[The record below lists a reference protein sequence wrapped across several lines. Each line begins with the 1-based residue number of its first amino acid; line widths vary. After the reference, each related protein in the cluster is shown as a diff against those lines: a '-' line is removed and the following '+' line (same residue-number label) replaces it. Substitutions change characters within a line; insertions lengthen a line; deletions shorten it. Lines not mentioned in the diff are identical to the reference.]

1 MVAQPYLDATTQ
13 AQDQFTNNHRLDW
26 LNWVPNAAHLFF
38 SPILP
43 TRAKDARAVYDM
55 VSRLHKKYEIDL
67 FPTLCVAGREMHTI
81 VNIVYNRYDDDA
93 KRRATSLMREMIREA
108 AAEGYGEYRT
118 HL

>member
-1 MVAQPYLDATTQ
+1 ML
-13 AQDQFTNNHRLDW
+13 RELDW

-43 TRAKDARAVYDM
+43 TRAKDARVVYEI
-55 VSRLHKKYEIDL
+55 VARLHRKHGIDL
-67 FPTLCVAGREMHTI
+67 FPTLCIAGREMHTI
-81 VNIVYNRYDDDA
+81 VNIVYDRYDADA